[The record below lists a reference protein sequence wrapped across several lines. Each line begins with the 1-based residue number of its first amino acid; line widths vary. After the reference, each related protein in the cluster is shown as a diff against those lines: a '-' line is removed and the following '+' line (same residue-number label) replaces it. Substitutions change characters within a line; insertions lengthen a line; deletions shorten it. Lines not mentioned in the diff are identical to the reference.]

1 METKRISIIIPIHN
15 SEQYLCN
22 CIDSV
27 LCQVEPNDEII
38 LVNDGS
44 TDNSLVICNHYK
56 EEYPQIIQIINKETQ
71 SGPSDS
77 RNIGKSDARGEYICF
92 IDSDDWFSPS
102 TLNDMYEYATT
113 HECEIVQTGFYYA
126 YEDYL
131 LYNKKLKN
139 KYPYPQ
145 TISREKAMEHLVKDG
160 LFTNFIWGKI
170 YKAELVKKYDFPID
184 VNMGEDMFWQHLVLH
199 ESNRV
204 GMIPAAKYYYR
215 QNSQSLSNVFSE
227 RHVTLLKAFDNRLTF
242 IKKYYP
248 NLVPDMLYVYWKQT
262 YQSRIIAKR
271 LGTDNCKNIFDTYW
285 MMFNEKY
292 GSELKSSVKR
302 LDYMLYSQSETAF
315 KCYTFINRVIGH
327 FVSDFKKIPV
337 KK

>member
-44 TDNSLVICNHYK
+44 TDNSLAICNRYK
-56 EEYPQIIQIINKETQ
+56 EEYPQIIQIINKDKQ

-77 RNIGKSDARGEYICF
+77 RNIGKRDARGSYICF

-102 TLNDMYEYATT
+102 ALNDMYEYATT

-126 YEDYL
+126 YQDYL

-145 TISREKAMEHLVKDG
+145 TISSERAMEHLAKDG

-199 ESNRV
+199 ESNSV
-204 GMIPAAKYYYR
+204 GIIPRPDYYYR
-215 QNSQSLSNVFSE
+215 QGSQSLSSVFSE
-227 RHVTLLKAFDNRLTF
+227 RHVSLLRAYDNRLAF
-242 IKKYYP
+242 IKQYYP
-248 NLVPDMLYVYWKQT
+248 YLVPDMLYTYWKQA
-262 YQSRIIAKR
+262 YQCHLMAQRF
-271 LGTDNCKNIFDTYW
+271 GTNNCKKVFDSYW

-292 GSELKSSVKR
+292 GSELGVYVKR
-302 LDYMLYSQSETAF
+302 LDYILYSRSETVF
-315 KCYTFINRVIGH
+315 RWYTFLNKVVDH
-327 FVSDFKKIPV
+327 FVSDFMKIPY

>member
-44 TDNSLVICNHYK
+44 TDNSLVICNRYK

-131 LYNKKLKN
+131 LYNKKLK
-139 KYPYPQ
+139 KK
-145 TISREKAMEHLVKDG
+145 ISMS
-160 LFTNFIWGKI
+160 TNHFERKSYGASCKRWLI
-170 YKAELVKKYDFPID
+170 YKFY
-184 VNMGEDMFWQHLVLH
+184 
-199 ESNRV
+199 
-204 GMIPAAKYYYR
+204 
-215 QNSQSLSNVFSE
+215 
-227 RHVTLLKAFDNRLTF
+227 
-242 IKKYYP
+242 
-248 NLVPDMLYVYWKQT
+248 
-262 YQSRIIAKR
+262 
-271 LGTDNCKNIFDTYW
+271 LGKNI
-285 MMFNEKY
+285 
-292 GSELKSSVKR
+292 
-302 LDYMLYSQSETAF
+302 
-315 KCYTFINRVIGH
+315 
-327 FVSDFKKIPV
+327 
-337 KK
+337 